1 MDIFKTHLS
10 GRKGGAHERLFRGNR
25 TNPKRS
31 VKDSD
36 KSCTVSPT
44 SSVVSAPRLVLRV
57 VLGLSGRAKP
67 VFIAVWLLYLGGR
80 RNIRKVSLVAPK
92 SDQQTA
98 VRKVKSLK

>member
-1 MDIFKTHLS
+1 MDFFKTHLS

-44 SSVVSAPRLVLRV
+44 SSVVSAPPTGTSSGSGSFRQSKTRIHSSLASL
-57 VLGLSGRAKP
+57 LGRKKEHKESKPSGSK
-67 VFIAVWLLYLGGR
+67 
-80 RNIRKVSLVAPK
+80 K
-92 SDQQTA
+92 
-98 VRKVKSLK
+98 